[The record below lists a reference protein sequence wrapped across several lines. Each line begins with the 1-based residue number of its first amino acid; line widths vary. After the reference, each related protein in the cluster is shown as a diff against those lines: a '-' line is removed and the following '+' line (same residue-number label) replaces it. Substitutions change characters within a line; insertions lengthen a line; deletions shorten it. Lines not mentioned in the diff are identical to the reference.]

1 MSTKIEA
8 LKKILELT
16 LNGNRIPYLYRSYH
30 LASEKH
36 CYCALGCLLD
46 ENELDYLDRTGSMTL
61 NIQSSNGT
69 IQRILMKL
77 IKYGFTG
84 TELYE
89 IQRKNDKLN
98 DNDFLKF
105 ISDKINQ
112 EKSML

>member
-16 LNGNRIPYLYRSYH
+16 LSGNRVSYFYRRFNY
-30 LASEKH
+30 EKDQL